1 MSESESFALLS
12 EITTRMIESQIG
24 NTDAL
29 TRLNSSTEDGND
41 SLKEIC
47 GKLDGIDSHF
57 SNGFRSEI
65 KNHITA
71 EADKVKETLLLA
83 SKKELKIQTEASED
97 VIENTE
103 EIMKKLD
110 KFLDFVK
117 NPWSWIKIIAA
128 LMTGMAGLIATIIS
142 IFL

>member
-12 EITTRMIESQIG
+12 EITTRMIESQIS
-24 NTDAL
+24 NTDAIS
-29 TRLNSSTEDGND
+29 RLNSSTEDGND

-83 SKKELKIQTEASED
+83 SKRELKIQAETNED

-103 EIMKKLD
+103 EIMNKLN

-128 LMTGMAGLIATIIS
+128 ILTAILAGIATIMK
-142 IFL
+142 FLS

>member
-1 MSESESFALLS
+1 MSEGESFALLS
-12 EITTRMIESQIG
+12 EITTRMIESQIS
-24 NTDAL
+24 NTDAIS
-29 TRLNSSTEDGND
+29 RLNSATEDGND

-65 KNHITA
+65 KNHITS
-71 EADKVKETLLLA
+71 EADEVKEALIAA
-83 SKKELKIQTEASED
+83 SKKELKIQAETSD
-97 VIENTE
+97 IFIENTKA
-103 EIMKKLD
+103 IMKKLD

-142 IFL
+142 IVL